1 MAVRIAFTYQATRD
15 HVDAHG
21 ISRKQGETWEL
32 VRPIGH
38 AHGYAMPDDIIR
50 WHNTAEEQQGV
61 KGSRII
67 GYRAAA
73 A

>member
-1 MAVRIAFTYQATRD
+1 
-15 HVDAHG
+15 
-21 ISRKQGETWEL
+21 
-32 VRPIGH
+32 
-38 AHGYAMPDDIIR
+38 MPDDIIR